1 MPQSGSDIVLIA
13 ATAVR
18 TRDTSESSTS
28 DTSLRRKTSRRR
40 RLEQKAK
47 IGRVRPLVPLSSFC
61 MEPDSCATACEIW
74 RRRRAC
80 QAESTPRSFLH
91 AYLRAK
97 AAVMFTPHVAYG
109 MWMRWVNFSLQITRS
124 AGIIYRHYRTRQL
137 NLLCGGAHD
146 SDAAG
151 RRLGM
156 SHSSSAASS
165 PTNSEAASE
174 RANGVRP
181 CHGHAQHYYIHVN
194 ITRCVVWRRVSADR
208 CATHLSDPH
217 AAVHPVE
224 PNAINRTP
232 TIVRR
237 RDGRAAP

>member
-1 MPQSGSDIVLIA
+1 MTHLSGGRRVGGSDWSKRLGSAGFVPW
-13 ATAVR
+13 
-18 TRDTSESSTS
+18 
-28 DTSLRRKTSRRR
+28 SLSLAFVWSRI
-40 RLEQKAK
+40 LAPQ
-47 IGRVRPLVPLSSFC
+47 
-61 MEPDSCATACEIW
+61 ACEIW

-80 QAESTPRSFLH
+80 PAESTPRSFLH
-91 AYLRAK
+91 AYLRARSSGDVH
-97 AAVMFTPHVAYG
+97 ASYRIRDVDALGEF
-109 MWMRWVNFSLQITRS
+109 FLQITRS
-124 AGIIYRHYRTRQL
+124 AGTIYRHYMPRQL
-137 NLLCGGAHD
+137 NLRRVAHMIQMQLGG
-146 SDAAG
+146 
-151 RRLGM
+151 RLGM
-156 SHSSSAASS
+156 SHSSSAAATS
-165 PTNSEAASE
+165 PTGRK

-208 CATHLSDPH
+208 CATHLRDPH

>member
-1 MPQSGSDIVLIA
+1 MTHLSGGRRVGGSDWSKRLRSAGFVPW
-13 ATAVR
+13 
-18 TRDTSESSTS
+18 
-28 DTSLRRKTSRRR
+28 SLSLAFVWSRI
-40 RLEQKAK
+40 LAPQ
-47 IGRVRPLVPLSSFC
+47 
-61 MEPDSCATACEIW
+61 ACEIW

-80 QAESTPRSFLH
+80 PAESTPRSFLH
-91 AYLRAK
+91 AYLRARSSGDVH
-97 AAVMFTPHVAYG
+97 ASYRIRDVDALGEF
-109 MWMRWVNFSLQITRS
+109 FLQITRS
-124 AGIIYRHYRTRQL
+124 AGIIYRHYRPRQL
-137 NLLCGGAHD
+137 NLLYGGAHD

-208 CATHLSDPH
+208 CATHLRDPH